1 MDTFDTNEVLE
12 QNERIGDRVLT
23 LTPFSCE
30 HKNYKIFE
38 GQLNNFDAF
47 IKANVEKEKPEGLFS
62 IFKDKITG
70 FFVNDDDIQ
79 NIKENLKKYMKIE
92 NIDKFHSDKKEFLS
106 YLNNLKKLFIKN
118 EKKGYRNNC

>member
-23 LTPFSCE
+23 LTPFFCE

-79 NIKENLKKYMKIE
+79 NIKENLKKIYE
-92 NIDKFHSDKKEFLS
+92 NWK
-106 YLNNLKKLFIKN
+106 YW
-118 EKKGYRNNC
+118 